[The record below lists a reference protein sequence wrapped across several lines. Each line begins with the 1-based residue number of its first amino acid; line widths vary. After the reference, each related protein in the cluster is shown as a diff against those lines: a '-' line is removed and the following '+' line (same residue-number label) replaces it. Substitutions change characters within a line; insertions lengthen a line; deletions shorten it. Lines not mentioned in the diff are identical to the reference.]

1 MRVVKYMTLMLAAV
15 SLLFFSASP
24 AICGETAVVEV
35 ARVIDASAPGK
46 AGQNYVDKLKA
57 DLEAELE
64 RYKARVAKDKD
75 AEAKIAR
82 KQAELSE
89 LFRREYARVTEAVT
103 AALRAVIAD
112 WLETNKQGVTVV
124 LPAHETLGYAESA
137 NVSAEILRR
146 LNSVVIDFMKK

>member
-1 MRVVKYMTLMLAAV
+1 MKRHALI
-15 SLLFFSASP
+15 P
-24 AICGETAVVEV
+24 AIVFLLIFSSAPALCGETAVVEV

-89 LFRREYARVTEAVT
+89 QFRREYARVTETVT
-103 AALRAVIAD
+103 AALRSVIAD
-112 WLETNKQGVTVV
+112 WLKTNKQGFTVV
-124 LPAHETLGYAESA
+124 LPAHETMGYTENA
-137 NVSAEILRR
+137 NVSVEILRR
-146 LNSVVIDFMKK
+146 LNGVVIDFTKR

>member
-1 MRVVKYMTLMLAAV
+1 MTLMLAAV

-57 DLEAELE
+57 DLEEELE

-75 AEAKIAR
+75 AQAKIAR

-89 LFRREYARVTEAVT
+89 QFRREYARVTETVT
-103 AALRAVIAD
+103 AALRSVIAD
-112 WLETNKQGVTVV
+112 WLKTNKQGFTIV
-124 LPAHETLGYAESA
+124 LPAHETLGCAENA
-137 NVSAEILRR
+137 NVSAEILQR
-146 LNSVVIDFMKK
+146 LNGVVIDFTKK

>member
-1 MRVVKYMTLMLAAV
+1 MKRHALI
-15 SLLFFSASP
+15 P
-24 AICGETAVVEV
+24 AIVFLLIFSSAPALCGETAVVEV

-89 LFRREYARVTEAVT
+89 QFRREYARVTETVT
-103 AALRAVIAD
+103 AALRSVIAD
-112 WLETNKQGVTVV
+112 WLKTNKQGVTVV
-124 LPAHETLGYAESA
+124 LPAHEALGYAESA
-137 NVSAEILRR
+137 NISAEILRR
-146 LNSVVIDFMKK
+146 LNGVVIDFTTNR

>member
-1 MRVVKYMTLMLAAV
+1 MTLMLAAV

-57 DLEAELE
+57 DLEEELE

-75 AEAKIAR
+75 AQAKIAR

-89 LFRREYARVTEAVT
+89 QFRREYARVTETVT
-103 AALRAVIAD
+103 AALRSVIAD
-112 WLETNKQGVTVV
+112 WLETNKQSVTVV

-146 LNSVVIDFMKK
+146 LNGVVIDFTKK